1 MGNKIFQ
8 KYLLIWLIALAAFNA
23 VVFLLPAEVF
33 GLPRQSGAFWT
44 GYIFITLS
52 FLGNLVCAWFALRS
66 GTTEKLFYNIPL
78 LTISYSALI
87 TMLIIGGIFM
97 IVPLLPVRLGIILC
111 VLVLAFNVIAVIKAN
126 TAAGI
131 VQKTEARVH
140 RQTAVMRDL
149 TAQAESLVTQAKSEE
164 ARTECR
170 KVCEALHYSDP
181 VSAPSLTGIEA
192 EISEKMKGLSLSLE
206 SNDASVIKKY
216 AESILM
222 LIESRNRQCRM
233 LK

>member
-8 KYLLIWLIALAAFNA
+8 KYLLIWLIALAVFNA

-44 GYIFITLS
+44 GYIFITLA

-111 VLVLAFNVIAVIKAN
+111 LLVLAFNAIAVIKAN
-126 TAAGI
+126 IAAGI
-131 VQKTEARVH
+131 VQETEARVR
-140 RQTAVMRDL
+140 RQTVVMREL

-164 ARTECR
+164 VRAACE
-170 KVCEALHYSDP
+170 KVREVLRYSDP
-181 VSAPSLTGIEA
+181 VSDPALADI
-192 EISEKMKGLSLSLE
+192 E
-206 SNDASVIKKY
+206 SNIAVKLKNFSLFVSSDNCKNVS
-216 AESILM
+216 ESAKELLN
-222 LIESRNRQCRM
+222 LIDVRNRKCKM